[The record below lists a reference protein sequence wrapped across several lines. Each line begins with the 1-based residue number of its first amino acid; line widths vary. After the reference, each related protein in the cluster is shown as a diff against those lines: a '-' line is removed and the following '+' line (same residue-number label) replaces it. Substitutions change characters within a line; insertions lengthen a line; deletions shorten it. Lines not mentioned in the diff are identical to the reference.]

1 MNGPGRFLE
10 DWEKPNQ
17 RVALFIQYILYF
29 FGSQECKIY
38 PLHPIAFLGLG
49 RLLVVF
55 LLAAGGLLGGKSVG
69 KTRAR
74 TRSDPFT
81 FRTLSITV
89 VG

>member
-1 MNGPGRFLE
+1 MGPE
-10 DWEKPNQ
+10 DFSKIGKNQ
-17 RVALFIQYILYF
+17 TNVSLYLYSTVLYF